1 MGAPATEDHWAQAR
15 AEVEIKRLA
24 ASLLPRVG
32 EIAVTVLDGVI
43 EQVPELVAPDD
54 ERGMAA
60 AMAST
65 VENIGA
71 MLSTLAFAISPT
83 AVEAPEGARELL
95 RHMVEQGGDV
105 TTLMNG
111 YRAGHVGVWRHWTD
125 HVAASLPPDE
135 VQHIVL
141 RETSAHFFGYIDNAC
156 RQLERLYRR
165 ELAPEPSPAPGH
177 LLRQELIA
185 SLLGGD
191 SVDVESARR
200 LLGYELGGHHVA
212 LVLSPLSSSADLRAA
227 LDAIAGRAGC
237 PQVLSRAREDGCW
250 SAWLGWQTPPDAY
263 VYAAIAQTPLLDV
276 VAGLGEPGHGIDGF
290 RRSHEQAADV
300 DHLIRMARLPRP
312 GVTAHEEVALA
323 ALLCRDRV
331 RAERFA
337 VEQLSGLAARE
348 DAVERLRRTVATY
361 LACGLSKVHAADAL
375 HVHKKTVTYRLARAE
390 ELLGRRV
397 DVRSAELDAAL
408 RIHQALFSSQ
418 G

>member
-1 MGAPATEDHWAQAR
+1 MTVPAIEDHWAQAR
-15 AEVEIKRLA
+15 AESEIKRLA
-24 ASLLPRVG
+24 ASLLPRVDT
-32 EIAVTVLDGVI
+32 IAVAVLAGVI

-54 ERGMAA
+54 EPGMAA
-60 AMAST
+60 ARAST

-71 MLSTLAFAISPT
+71 MLSTLAFGISPN

-111 YRAGHVGVWRHWTD
+111 YRAGHVGVWQHWSD
-125 HVAASLPPDE
+125 HVAASLPPNE
-135 VQHIVL
+135 VRHLVL

-156 RQLERLYRR
+156 RQLEQLYRR
-165 ELAPEPSPAPGH
+165 ELAPGPSPAPGH

-185 SLLGGD
+185 SLLAGED
-191 SVDVESARR
+191 VDVESARR
-200 LLGYELGGHHVA
+200 LLGYELAGHHVA
-212 LVLSPLSSSADLRAA
+212 LVLSPLASGADLRAA
-227 LDAIAGRAGC
+227 LDAIAGRGSC
-237 PQVLSRAREDGCW
+237 PQVLSRVQEDGRW

-263 VYAAIAQTPLLDV
+263 LYAAMAQTPLIDV
-276 VAGLGEPGHGIDGF
+276 VAGLGERAHGIDGF

-300 DHLIRMARLPRP
+300 EHLIRMARGPRP

-323 ALLCRDRV
+323 ALLCRDRP

-337 VEQLSGLAARE
+337 AEQLGGLAASE
-348 DAVERLRRTVATY
+348 ETVERLRHTVATY
-361 LACGLSKVHAADAL
+361 LACGLSKVRAADAL
-375 HVHKKTVTYRLARAE
+375 HVHKKTVTYRLERAE

-408 RIHQALFSSQ
+408 RIHRALFSSQ